1 MRLGGLLAPLGDS
14 AVDPQELANHC
25 RAFEDSGFDSIW
37 IPQALGRGFMF
48 SDPFVALTV
57 AATVTNLEIGTAVV
71 QLPLYDM
78 PDLAHRMASLTQLAP
93 DRFVLGVGAGSTEAD
108 FRLLDR
114 QYSERFLDY
123 DQRIREL
130 RQWRDAGQY
139 LNRDLNVW
147 PHLIGKPPILMGTWG
162 KNVEIAAR
170 EYDGWIASGT
180 YRTSDEILRSLKT
193 YRAFGG
199 TRAIVSTIQV
209 GPETDIEL
217 LSQQLKKYEE
227 SGIDDAILMPL
238 NGSPPLEK
246 LRKLVQ

>member
-14 AVDPQELANHC
+14 AVDPQGLANHC

-93 DRFVLGVGAGSTEAD
+93 DRFVFGVGAGSTEAD

-114 QYSERFLDY
+114 QYSERFLEY
-123 DQRIREL
+123 ELRISEL

-180 YRTSDEILRSLKT
+180 YRTSDEILQSLET

-217 LSQQLKKYEE
+217 LSRQLKKYEE

-246 LRKLVQ
+246 LRNLVQ